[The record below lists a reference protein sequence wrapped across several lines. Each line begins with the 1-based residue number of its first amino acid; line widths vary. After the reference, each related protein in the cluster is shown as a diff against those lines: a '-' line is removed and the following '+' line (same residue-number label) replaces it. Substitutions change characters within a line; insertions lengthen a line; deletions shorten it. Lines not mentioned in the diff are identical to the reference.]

1 MIRIADILAWFS
13 LIVGIVS
20 IVLAIISMKSA
31 SNSEKNSQENFE
43 KTQKMMNE
51 IYDKTKDLLHQID
64 NKSSV
69 ISNSVVK
76 CVVQLT
82 NLFSNVLDRVIEDQ
96 NKVEIPDVTV
106 DQNLEKIMEEK
117 KINNDEISNQ
127 IALQLLPELMKHPE
141 NLEKLVAISEKINK
155 KK

>member
-1 MIRIADILAWFS
+1 MGL
-13 LIVGIVS
+13 
-20 IVLAIISMKSA
+20 
-31 SNSEKNSQENFE
+31 
-43 KTQKMMNE
+43 MNE

-69 ISNSVVK
+69 ISNSVDK
-76 CVVQLT
+76 SVVQLT